1 MKLGHS
7 SRGEGGRAVSAAQ
20 TLARVEPLAKIAG
33 ITRVADITGLD
44 RIGIFVFSSIRPTAQ
59 GGAISVY
66 NGKGLT
72 MEQAKVSAIMEGIER
87 YCAEVHDRPLRRELA
102 ASAVRKG
109 AVDPR
114 TLILPQGAESSLPY
128 GPVAW
133 TPAYDLEGG
142 DVMVP
147 ANAVFHPYAPKGD
160 VMLFR
165 SSSNGLASGNTM
177 EEAVLHGLMEVIERD
192 AWSIAEVRRRFRGG
206 IDASGSE
213 RISRVLEMF
222 SSQGVDVQLKDLTS
236 DLGVPTVAAA
246 ADDVRLQDAGLLT
259 LGMGTDTDAES
270 AALRALIEVAQSRL
284 TQIHGAREDTT
295 RADTSRQLGYER
307 MKRLNAHWFS
317 PEKEQVKLSD
327 IPGLE
332 TGDVL
337 DDLVHVQFRLTVAG
351 LGKVLF
357 ADLTRPEIG
366 MPVVRVLVPGL
377 ECNAIDPDRRGR
389 RLRR

>member
-7 SRGEGGRAVSAAQ
+7 SRGEGGRALSAAQ
-20 TLARVEPLAKIAG
+20 TLARVEPLMKVAG

-59 GGAISVY
+59 DGAISVY

-87 YCAEVHDRPLRRELA
+87 YCAEVHDRPLRRELT

-114 TLILPQGAESSLPY
+114 SLILPQGAEVALSY

-133 TPAYDLEGG
+133 TPAYDIEGG
-142 DVMVP
+142 EVMVP
-147 ANAVFHPYAPKGD
+147 ANAVFHPYVPKGD

-165 SSSNGLASGNTM
+165 SSTNGLASGNTM
-177 EEAVLHGLMEVIERD
+177 EEAVLHGLLELIERD
-192 AWSIAEVRRRFRGG
+192 SWSIAEARRRFRAG
-206 IDASGSE
+206 IDPSSSE
-213 RISRVLEMF
+213 KIARVLEMF
-222 SSQGVDVQLKDLTS
+222 TSQGVEVQLKDLTS
-236 DLGVPTVAAA
+236 DLGVPTVAAV
-246 ADDVRLQDAGLLT
+246 ADDVRMRDAGLLT
-259 LGMGTDTDAES
+259 LGMGADMDAES
-270 AALRALIEVAQSRL
+270 AALRALVEVAQSRL

-295 RADTSRQLGYER
+295 RADASRQLGYER

-317 PEKEQVKLSD
+317 PEKEIIKLSD
-327 IPGLE
+327 IPSIE

-337 DDLVHVQFRLTVAG
+337 DDMVSVQFHLTVAG

-366 MPVVRVLVPGL
+366 MPVARVLVPGL
-377 ECNAIDPDRRGR
+377 ECNAIDPDRVGR

>member
-1 MKLGHS
+1 MKLSHS
-7 SRGEGGRAVSAAQ
+7 SRGEGGRAVSAAE
-20 TLARVEPLAKIAG
+20 TLAHVEPLAKVAG

-72 MEQAKVSAIMEGIER
+72 VEQAKVSAIMEGIER

-109 AVDPR
+109 ALEPR
-114 TLILPQGAESSLPY
+114 ALILPSGAEASLPY

-133 TPAYDLEGG
+133 TPGFDIEGG
-142 DVMVP
+142 EVMVP
-147 ANAVFHPYAPKGD
+147 ANAVFHPYLPRGD

-165 SSSNGLASGNTM
+165 SSTNGLASGNTM
-177 EEAVLHGLMEVIERD
+177 EEAVLHGLMELIERD
-192 AWSIAEVRRRFRGG
+192 AWSIAEARRRFRGG

-213 RISRVLEMF
+213 KISRVLDMF
-222 SSQGVDVQLKDLTS
+222 ASNGVEVQLKDMTS

-246 ADDVRLQDAGLLT
+246 ADDVRMQDAGLLT
-259 LGMGTDTDAES
+259 LGMGTDMDAES
-270 AALRALIEVAQSRL
+270 AALRALVEVAQSRL

-295 RADTSRQLGYER
+295 RADTNRQLGYER

-317 PEKEQVKLSD
+317 PEKENTKLAE
-327 IPGLE
+327 IPSLE

-357 ADLTRPEIG
+357 ADLSRPEIE

-377 ECNAIDPDRRGR
+377 ECSAIDPDRMGR